1 MAWIELRRRRYV
13 VIDRVEGV
21 KAKGPAYDTRADAEA
36 FLELVAL
43 AGWPAALDFVNQEPV
58 VDVLAEDDPT
68 SRATR
73 ERAVAA
79 GAVDDPVGLPL
90 TDPSLPPPPGREPS
104 GVSVGELVRQY
115 IQICTARPRT
125 LQQYAAYVRDH
136 VDPYFGDLDAAYVI
150 RQLKPKA
157 EGTRAMAVAD

>member
-21 KAKGPAYDTRADAEA
+21 KAKGPSYDTRADAEA

-58 VDVLAEDDPT
+58 VDVLAEDDTT

-79 GAVDDPVGLPL
+79 GAVA
-90 TDPSLPPPPGREPS
+90 PSNSPAMSDE
-104 GVSVGELVRQY
+104 VRM
-115 IQICTARPRT
+115 RSN
-125 LQQYAAYVRDH
+125 
-136 VDPYFGDLDAAYVI
+136 
-150 RQLKPKA
+150 
-157 EGTRAMAVAD
+157 